1 MLKLTSR
8 QTVTTVRDE
17 ENYNAYFTDRGP
29 FLFPKWSGEL
39 LIKNVEFALS
49 KC

>member
-17 ENYNAYFTDRGP
+17 ENYTSILLTADTS
-29 FLFPKWSGEL
+29 LAPKWSGEL